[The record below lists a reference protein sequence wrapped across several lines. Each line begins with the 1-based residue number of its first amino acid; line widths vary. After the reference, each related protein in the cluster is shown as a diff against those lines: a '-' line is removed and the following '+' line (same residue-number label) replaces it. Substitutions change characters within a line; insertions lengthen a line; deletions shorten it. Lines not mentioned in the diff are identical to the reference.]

1 MAALLTMLL
10 AMCGACSSEE
20 EEILAA
26 AEDVES
32 TDSLMTVTF
41 QTGVPVDSD
50 AVLTRS
56 AGDGKKAD
64 VLYYILYNGEGTKI
78 IDTNVGGTPI
88 AVRSNKTAAVEF
100 RVNPG
105 KTYHVV
111 FWAQSSELSVYT
123 LNAYTMTMTM
133 PDYSTIPVNDDRY
146 DAFFYTGE
154 FTPHRGTPI
163 ESITL
168 KRPFTLLKAAIK
180 TSYITAGT
188 YKQPYYA
195 TIYHDAYTTLNLWTG
210 RATGYQTFMHFKY
223 NYVDND
229 YDMTV
234 TNSKNYPGDYTFV
247 AFGYALADTET
258 LYNLVADFNYYDSSM
273 SYVFD
278 ALDEM
283 TSGVLTSTLKRN
295 ARVTMYFH

>member
-26 AEDVES
+26 AEEVES

-50 AVLTRS
+50 AVQTR
-56 AGDGKKAD
+56 AAIDGSYAD

-111 FWAQSSELSVYT
+111 FWAQSSQVTAYT
-123 LNAYTMTMTM
+123 LNASTGIMTI
-133 PDYSTIPVNDDRY
+133 DYSVIPVNDAHY

-163 ESITL
+163 ETVYL
-168 KRPFTLLKAAIK
+168 RRPFQFTRAGVRTVDI
-180 TSYITAGT
+180 TSG
-188 YKQPYYA
+188 KCPEPYEA
-195 TIYHDAYTTLNLWTG
+195 TMLHDAYTKLNLWTG
-210 RATGYQTFMHFKY
+210 RATDMESVVFKY
-223 NYVDND
+223 NYVAND
-229 YDMTV
+229 YYTTISDA
-234 TNSKNYPGDYTFV
+234 NGYPYTFV
-247 AFGYALADTET
+247 AFAFVLADTED
-258 LYNLVADFNYYDSSM
+258 VESCKADFAYFDEDDTFFQAGLKRTDVGYINSM
-273 SYVFD
+273 
-278 ALDEM
+278 
-283 TSGVLTSTLKRN
+283 LKRN
-295 ARVTMYFH
+295 RLVTLRYYTYTY